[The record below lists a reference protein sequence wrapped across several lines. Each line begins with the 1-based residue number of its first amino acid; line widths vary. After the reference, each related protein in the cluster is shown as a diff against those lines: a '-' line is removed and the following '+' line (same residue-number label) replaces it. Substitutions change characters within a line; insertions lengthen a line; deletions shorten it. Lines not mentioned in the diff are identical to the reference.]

1 MSHVDTASSYG
12 TDRHEPYLQ
21 IAAALAV
28 PLANLYADAGDMPE
42 YGDFSDGTNETR
54 SRRGGDGG
62 EACTFM
68 FKIGDD
74 PSEEYNLIYNSYGTD
89 SHEPYLQIAAA
100 LAAQLANLYADA
112 GDMPEYGDEW
122 DGAED
127 QAGSIG
133 YWGPWMSTTGYL
145 PVYTTPEPT

>member
-54 SRRGGDGG
+54 RTSLGWGRPSAILYWCHTVSAFTAFSPNRIG
-62 EACTFM
+62 EYDT
-68 FKIGDD
+68 
-74 PSEEYNLIYNSYGTD
+74 YYRIY
-89 SHEPYLQIAAA
+89 
-100 LAAQLANLYADA
+100 
-112 GDMPEYGDEW
+112 W
-122 DGAED
+122 
-127 QAGSIG
+127 
-133 YWGPWMSTTGYL
+133 STQV
-145 PVYTTPEPT
+145 P